1 MSLLFFNV
9 LHKVSSVWRA
19 GFCPS
24 TVRPVSVGMPDVQD
38 AILLAETIPRRTAVP
53 RAARAWE
60 WGTIQMAR
68 GSRTDEEPLT
78 PMNRGASDVPFQPR
92 CGGEADSGD
101 AGGLIPS

>member
-19 GFCPS
+19 GFRPS
-24 TVRPVSVGMPDVQD
+24 AVRLVSLGLPNVQD

-53 RAARAWE
+53 RAVRAWE
-60 WGTIQMAR
+60 WGTIKMAR